1 MDRTN
6 RAVTDRRSREN
17 ARSIQNV
24 YVDGNAVRRLQEIP
38 DRRYSSG
45 RPAQNKK
52 RKSSR
57 SAASAK
63 ASGRAREV
71 SRTTQRNRRKA
82 MSMGRGYVVFLTVVS
97 VAVLF
102 FCVYYLQLR
111 ADVTGR
117 IKTVAALE
125 TELSE
130 LREENDAYESQVN
143 SDVDLNRIK
152 KIAIGRLGMNYPRD
166 DQKKTYRMSNN
177 SYVRQYQDIPRSK

>member
-1 MDRTN
+1 
-6 RAVTDRRSREN
+6 
-17 ARSIQNV
+17 
-24 YVDGNAVRRLQEIP
+24 
-38 DRRYSSG
+38 
-45 RPAQNKK
+45 
-52 RKSSR
+52 
-57 SAASAK
+57 
-63 ASGRAREV
+63 
-71 SRTTQRNRRKA
+71 

-166 DQKKTYRMSNN
+166 DQKKTYSMSNN